1 MISADDAYH
10 GSYMSFV
17 TTPFGKQIRMKGE
30 DTEVRKKEYRY
41 LIIKGLFSTFVI
53 AHLVIFALYF
63 SVNRVL
69 PVGGA

>member
-1 MISADDAYH
+1 MISADAAYH

-30 DTEVRKKEYRY
+30 DTEVREEEYRY
-41 LIIKGLFSTFVI
+41 LITNLI

-69 PVGGA
+69 PVGVA